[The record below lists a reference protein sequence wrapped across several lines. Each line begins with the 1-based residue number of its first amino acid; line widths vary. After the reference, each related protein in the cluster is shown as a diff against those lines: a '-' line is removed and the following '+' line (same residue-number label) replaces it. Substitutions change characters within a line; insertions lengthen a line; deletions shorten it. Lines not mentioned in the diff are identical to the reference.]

1 MKTAKA
7 KTVSQPWDMEIKR
20 NIRARLK
27 TEIVSVATGAAV
39 KTSDWVENLALDT
52 ALDYLVSGGTNSSD
66 ELFKHLKIGS
76 GTNPNSFASGALTF
90 TQAFNTITAS
100 GVFFTAAMVGGI
112 FKYGTGSAG
121 AEQYIATVAGGGL
134 SCTVTGAGMT
144 VVVPTV
150 GTVWQV
156 QQTTLQ
162 TYLALDT
169 GYQTNAGDNSTT
181 LAGGTITMQRTFL
194 FATPGATQ
202 HINELSYTDA
212 NTNDGLYIKGR
223 IVLPSTDV
231 VDTSHYYRVIM
242 QMVLTVSPS
251 APTAVPDVGTNIVTA
266 GTTMFEY
273 YDFYAI
279 QANGGHVNYQ
289 GSVGGQGYLFMDG
302 GTNEPLIYL
311 RTNNWSQP
319 GAIQTGANA
328 ANPGDTYNFDPNVFS
343 KAGQPLGV
351 AVSTSNFS
359 FTTSGETLYG
369 IGVTGNGGL
378 TVWTLKFTTP
388 VTLPTGT
395 FQGNMSIQK
404 VFTRTL
410 TN

>member
-1 MKTAKA
+1 
-7 KTVSQPWDMEIKR
+7 
-20 NIRARLK
+20 
-27 TEIVSVATGAAV
+27 
-39 KTSDWVENLALDT
+39 
-52 ALDYLVSGGTNSSD
+52 
-66 ELFKHLKIGS
+66 
-76 GTNPNSFASGALTF
+76 
-90 TQAFNTITAS
+90 
-100 GVFFTAAMVGGI
+100 
-112 FKYGTGSAG
+112 
-121 AEQYIATVAGGGL
+121 
-134 SCTVTGAGMT
+134 
-144 VVVPTV
+144 
-150 GTVWQV
+150 
-156 QQTTLQ
+156 
-162 TYLALDT
+162 
-169 GYQTNAGDNSTT
+169 
-181 LAGGTITMQRTFL
+181 
-194 FATPGATQ
+194 
-202 HINELSYTDA
+202 
-212 NTNDGLYIKGR
+212 
-223 IVLPSTDV
+223 
-231 VDTSHYYRVIM
+231 M